1 MVVKSRRNEEH
12 VPNLVEV
19 FEILRQHKLRL
30 NANKCVFGM
39 GPGKFWGYMITTR
52 GIGVN
57 PDQISTI
64 QELKPPTNPKE
75 VQKLTRMTT
84 ALNKF
89 VSRST
94 DRCRPF
100 FQLLKKWK
108 GFQWME
114 ECTTVF
120 QDEKSY
126 LASLPIL
133 SQREPKE
140 DLYMYL
146 AVSDHTVNSVLLRH
160 QKGIQGP
167 VYYLS
172 KTLVDVET
180 QYFPLEKMA
189 LALVHTTRKLPH
201 YFQAI

>member
-30 NANKCVFGM
+30 NANKCVFSM

-75 VQKLTRMTT
+75 VQKLTRMI
-84 ALNKF
+84 AAQNRF
-89 VSRST
+89 VSRSV
-94 DRCRPF
+94 DRYRPF

-108 GFQWME
+108 SFQ
-114 ECTTVF
+114 
-120 QDEKSY
+120 
-126 LASLPIL
+126 
-133 SQREPKE
+133 
-140 DLYMYL
+140 
-146 AVSDHTVNSVLLRH
+146 
-160 QKGIQGP
+160 
-167 VYYLS
+167 
-172 KTLVDVET
+172 
-180 QYFPLEKMA
+180 
-189 LALVHTTRKLPH
+189 
-201 YFQAI
+201 